1 MLHDVWDL
9 LWWTVHTHGF
19 INLAKGVV
27 HLFALVWILHLN
39 VPTATDAD
47 QEPNEGENDFSNLLN
62 KFHEANTNTDLWYS
76 LWFYAGPDT
85 NIYSKHRLWE
95 THTDRRSLR
104 IIIFEKRRKTRV
116 QPKTRSVAY
125 TSPHAL
131 SHSVIRMLVAVVY
144 CRVMGSGW
152 GSADIGANISL
163 CLSLPHTHTHT
174 HNCWSNISQETLWSR
189 RNERANP
196 FSPLRSLSLSCSLS
210 LSKTIL
216 YFSLSVVLSSSF
228 LVNNIFPLS
237 LSFCLSATFTSKNPV
252 KRRERERARVREH
265 HWAKY
270 THQCVYLCVKRR
282 LICLVCWEI
291 RPDKSSF

>member
-39 VPTATDAD
+39 VPIATDAD
-47 QEPNEGENDFSNLLN
+47 QEPNEGENDFSDLLN
-62 KFHEANTNTDLWYS
+62 KFQEANTNTDLWYS
-76 LWFYAGPDT
+76 LWFYAGPDI

-104 IIIFEKRRKTRV
+104 IIIFEKRRKKRV

-163 CLSLPHTHTHT
+163 SPSPSHAHTQLLIKHIPG
-174 HNCWSNISQETLWSR
+174 NIVIQE
-189 RNERANP
+189 
-196 FSPLRSLSLSCSLS
+196 
-210 LSKTIL
+210 
-216 YFSLSVVLSSSF
+216 
-228 LVNNIFPLS
+228 
-237 LSFCLSATFTSKNPV
+237 
-252 KRRERERARVREH
+252 KREG
-265 HWAKY
+265 
-270 THQCVYLCVKRR
+270 
-282 LICLVCWEI
+282 
-291 RPDKSSF
+291 

>member
-1 MLHDVWDL
+1 MPIKSLMRGKM
-9 LWWTVHTHGF
+9 TSQ
-19 INLAKGVV
+19 IC
-27 HLFALVWILHLN
+27 WISFKK
-39 VPTATDAD
+39 
-47 QEPNEGENDFSNLLN
+47 QIQ
-62 KFHEANTNTDLWYS
+62 TDLRYS

>member
-1 MLHDVWDL
+1 MLLLQDVDNATQDFHITQSSRHASWCL
-9 LWWTVHTHGF
+9 RFIMVKCAHTWLYKSSERSGAPF
-19 INLAKGVV
+19 CFSLN
-27 HLFALVWILHLN
+27 LN

-62 KFHEANTNTDLWYS
+62 KFQEANTNTDSRYS

-163 CLSLPHTHTHT
+163 CLSLPHTHTRTHT
-174 HNCWSNISQETLWSR
+174 TADQTYPRKHCDPGETRGL
-189 RNERANP
+189 
-196 FSPLRSLSLSCSLS
+196 
-210 LSKTIL
+210 IL
-216 YFSLSVVLSSSF
+216 LAL
-228 LVNNIFPLS
+228 
-237 LSFCLSATFTSKNPV
+237 
-252 KRRERERARVREH
+252 
-265 HWAKY
+265 
-270 THQCVYLCVKRR
+270 
-282 LICLVCWEI
+282 
-291 RPDKSSF
+291 